1 MDSLTHGML
10 GAVTAQLGFRQK
22 TGRDAAWVAAAAAIL
37 PDLDMFV
44 TPFLSLT
51 GAEVDSMTR
60 AVVHRGLSHSLLM
73 TPILS
78 LPVALIWWWLRR
90 RRNRSDAENLTDGN
104 AQEPPATTAR
114 AARFGLLYACV
125 FVALL
130 SAPLLDGCTSYGT
143 QLLSPVTNARYAIDA
158 VPIVDIIYTP
168 LLILTLLGC
177 RIVRKACRGP
187 GVRATLIV
195 AWTGFILSVGYI
207 AAGRAMHDW
216 AAEKA
221 VRAAGEP
228 AVLRT
233 DAYPAPG
240 TIFLWRTVVE
250 TEDEWI
256 VTRIHLFSDKPGDEW
271 PRTTAAKADN
281 RWIRKARRL
290 GEVRTYHWF
299 AGGRVRANYFQEGD
313 HRVVEFHDMR
323 YGRPVESAESLWPMI
338 VIFDGAG
345 QVRHVARRRAPR
357 GRFSDLAAKAWSDI
371 WNP

>member
-1 MDSLTHGML
+1 MDSMTHGIL

-22 TGRDAAWVAAAAAIL
+22 IGRDAAWVAAGAAIL

-78 LPVALIWWWLRR
+78 LPVALVWWWLRR
-90 RRNRSDAENLTDGN
+90 RRNRSDAEYLTDGN
-104 AQEPPATTAR
+104 AQELPATTTP

-130 SAPLLDGCTSYGT
+130 SAPLLDWCTSYGT
-143 QLLSPVTNARYAIDA
+143 QLLAPLTNARYAIDA
-158 VPIVDIIYTP
+158 LPIVDLIYTP
-168 LLILTLLGC
+168 LLILALAAC
-177 RIVRKACRGP
+177 RIVRKASKGA
-187 GVRATLIV
+187 GTRATLIV
-195 AWTGFILSVGYI
+195 AWTGFLLSVAYI
-207 AAGRAMHDW
+207 AAGRVMHDW

-221 VRAAGEP
+221 VRAAGER
-228 AVLRT
+228 AVLRA

-250 TEDEWI
+250 TDDEWI
-256 VTRIHLFSDKPGDEW
+256 VTRVHHFSDKPDDQW
-271 PRTTAAKADN
+271 RRTTAPKPDN
-281 RWIRKARRL
+281 QWIRKARRL
-290 GEVRTYHWF
+290 DEVQEYYWF

-313 HRVVEFHDMR
+313 HHVVEFHDMR

-345 QVRHVARRRAPR
+345 RVRHVARRRAPR
-357 GRFSDLAAKAWSDI
+357 GRYLDLVAAVWSDM